1 MKENFIFE
9 GIFVPIITPLST
21 ENKIYEKGII
31 NIVNYLYENGISG
44 IWLLGSY
51 GGFPLLSEEERVQVA
66 NIGLKRAK
74 ELEMTVIVNVGSLS
88 TGMAVRLAKH
98 AQENGADAVASV
110 VPYYY
115 AASHYRDFNL
125 IHYFKNLIQSISI
138 PVFFYNNEKATGF
151 KPDVSFFEKLL
162 EVGVQGFK
170 SKGDYIEMDRQIRS
184 VKTVEK
190 NAIYL
195 SGSTSLHLQGHLLGA
210 DGVTSGVA
218 LAVPRLVVGLQNAC
232 EANNIDEAK
241 RLQNLVLQARVI
253 MGKYVGRAVAC
264 YDILQNKGIDAGTCR
279 DPWLR
284 MKSEQTHEVIQ
295 GLKTIEEAV

>member
-1 MKENFIFE
+1 MKEKIFK
-9 GIFVPIITPLST
+9 GIFVPIITPFT
-21 ENKIYEKGII
+21 KDNQIYEKGII
-31 NIVNYLYENGISG
+31 NILTYLYENGISG

-51 GGFPLLSEEERVQVA
+51 GGFPLLSEEERIQVA

-74 ELEMTVIVNVGSLS
+74 ELGMTVIVNVGSLS
-88 TGMAVRLAKH
+88 TDMAIRLAKH

-110 VPYYY
+110 VPFYY
-115 AASHYRDFNL
+115 AASHYRNRNL
-125 IHYFKNLIQSISI
+125 LHYFQKIIQSINI
-138 PVFFYNNEKATGF
+138 PLFFYNNEKATGF

-162 EVGVQGFK
+162 EIGVQGFK

-184 VKTVEK
+184 VKTGRK
-190 NAIYL
+190 KAIYL

-218 LAVPRLVVGLQNAC
+218 LAVPRLVVGLQNAL
-232 EANNIDEAK
+232 ETNNIDEAK

-279 DPWLR
+279 SPWLR
-284 MKSEQTHEVIQ
+284 MEPAQAQEVLHE
-295 GLKTIEEAV
+295 LKAIEEAV